1 MQISTGSNIVAVNL
15 KTESGDDYLILK
27 DDICVP
33 GEMVDHIREIL
44 GTEFRHVWSIDIE
57 IIGAMNT
64 NAVHNAIRDA
74 IDEEDDDFV
83 DEEDPE

>member
-15 KTESGDDYLILK
+15 KTESGDNYLILK

-33 GEMVDHIREIL
+33 GEMVDHIRKIL
-44 GTEFRHVWSIDIE
+44 GTEFPHVWSIDIQ

-64 NAVHNAIRDA
+64 DAVRNAIRDA
-74 IDEEDDDFV
+74 IDYIDDDFV
-83 DEEDPE
+83 DEDDPE